1 MRTRGVDDRPGFD
14 DFVATRSQALRRLAF
29 LLTHDQSLAEDLV
42 QTALVRSWQAWGRI
56 DGDPEP
62 YVRAVLV
69 NSFTSWWRRRSSSE
83 VPTEKLPETASPT
96 HGVEERD
103 LLWQALGRLPRRQQA
118 VVVLRYYEDLSE
130 AEIAAVLGISRGTV
144 KSQCS
149 KALAHLRVDASL
161 ENALEGS

>member
-1 MRTRGVDDRPGFD
+1 MTDRPGFD
-14 DFVATRSQALRRLAF
+14 EFVATRSHALLRLSY
-29 LLTHDQSLAEDLV
+29 LLTRDWATAEDLL

-62 YVRAVLV
+62 YVRTVVV
-69 NSFTSWWRRRSSSE
+69 NTFTSWWRRRWNGE
-83 VPTEKLPETASPT
+83 VPTAELPESASVAA
-96 HGVEERD
+96 GVEQRD
-103 LLWQALGRLPRRQQA
+103 LLWQALGRLPRKQRA
-118 VVVLRYYEDLSE
+118 VVVLRFYEDLSE
-130 AEIAAVLGISRGTV
+130 AEIATVLGISRGTV